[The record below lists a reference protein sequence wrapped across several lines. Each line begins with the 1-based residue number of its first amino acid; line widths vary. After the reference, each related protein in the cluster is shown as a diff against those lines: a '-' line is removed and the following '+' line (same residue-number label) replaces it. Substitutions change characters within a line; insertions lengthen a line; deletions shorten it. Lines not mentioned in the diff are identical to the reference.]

1 MQDLGIR
8 RFYSSKHKIRTR
20 PINLKGLMK
29 FARGIGNI
37 ELRETPKP
45 SPDIDEI
52 LVQVSAAGICG
63 TDIHIKHDQSFY
75 TPPIILGH
83 EYSGKVVEVGS
94 DVQNINIGDKVVSP
108 ATAYCGQCY
117 QCKTGHM
124 NRCTASDKRILGLSL
139 ANGAFAKY
147 LTVPEYIIHKIPSGV
162 SMEEA
167 ALSEPTACVVH
178 AIVETTPICPGD
190 VVVVQGPGTMGLLA
204 TQIAK
209 AMGAGKVIVTGVSS
223 DRWRLD
229 IAEKI
234 GADATIDVQSD
245 SQAVQTVR
253 DLSDGLG
260 ADVVIEAS
268 GACAACSQALEFVK
282 VAGHISLVG
291 VRGKSTEIDLD
302 PMIEKELTMTGTW
315 GTLPS
320 SWVTTLRLM
329 ESKKIN
335 LNPLITH
342 KIALENWEQGFELM
356 EAQKAIKVL
365 FTDFS

>member
-1 MQDLGIR
+1 
-8 RFYSSKHKIRTR
+8 
-20 PINLKGLMK
+20 MK

-37 ELRETPKP
+37 ELREVDEPKP
-45 SPDIDEI
+45 KRNEV
-52 LVQVSAAGICG
+52 LVKVTAAGICG

-75 TPPIILGH
+75 TPPVILGH
-83 EYSGKVVEVGS
+83 EYSGVVTETGS
-94 DVQNINIGDKVVSP
+94 DVQNIQVDDNVVSP

-124 NRCTASDKRILGLSL
+124 NRCTASDKQILGVSL
-139 ANGAFAKY
+139 ANGAFAEY
-147 LTVPEYIIHKIPSGV
+147 LTIPEYIVHKVPDGV

-178 AIVETTPICPGD
+178 AIVESTPICPGD

-204 TQIAK
+204 TQVAK

-223 DRWRLD
+223 DRWRLN

-234 GADATIDVQSD
+234 GATATIDVQSNPET
-245 SQAVQTVR
+245 VQTVK

-268 GACAACSQALEFVK
+268 GACIACSQALEFVK

-291 VRGKSTEIDLD
+291 VRGRSTELDLD

-329 ESKKIN
+329 GSRKIDVKQ
-335 LNPLITH
+335 LITH
-342 KIALENWEQGFELM
+342 KLGLDEWEKGFELM
-356 EAQKAIKVL
+356 ETQQAIKVL
-365 FTDFS
+365 FTDLA